1 TDSSMV
7 NVELSDF
14 DNIHNFSSLESLGLD
29 NHQPIA
35 DGPIA
40 SGYDKL
46 NGGDKGRSRSDK
58 CTEDSRENNEVH
70 SSHSQDIKMKAPL
83 KPTKIVIKKKLPP
96 EDIEGSK
103 LKFGSSKADS
113 IGARSDVIS
122 GNPSFTGPDRLTEA
136 LEGGDDR
143 NTSSLQLLNSYSDQR
158 CYNHVHERNKSY
170 KREPSPNG
178 FGFDLGKNASTY
190 SNQHGLGIDLSNV
203 VSDPIRRTR
212 SIRMKTTSKEPNALS
227 TRIKIRGGQSS
238 RGVSSLEDS
247 SINAFDELHQRTR
260 SARNRSDEYIASD
273 PGILTQSMPNRHV
286 KKLSWLMLSEAHE
299 EGCRYIPQLGD
310 EVVYLRQ

>member
-1 TDSSMV
+1 M
-7 NVELSDF
+7 
-14 DNIHNFSSLESLGLD
+14 
-29 NHQPIA
+29 
-35 DGPIA
+35 
-40 SGYDKL
+40 
-46 NGGDKGRSRSDK
+46 
-58 CTEDSRENNEVH
+58 
-70 SSHSQDIKMKAPL
+70 
-83 KPTKIVIKKKLPP
+83 
-96 EDIEGSK
+96 EGSK

-122 GNPSFTGPDRLTEA
+122 GNPSFTGPDRLTKA

-143 NTSSLQLLNSYSDQR
+143 NTSSPQLLNSYSDQR
-158 CYNHVHERNKSY
+158 NYNHVHERNKSY

-178 FGFDLGKNASTY
+178 FGFDLEQNASTY

-203 VSDPIRRTR
+203 VTDPIRRTR
-212 SIRMKTTSKEPNALS
+212 SIRMKTTSKEPNAS
-227 TRIKIRGGQSS
+227 NTRIKIRGGQSS

-247 SINAFDELHQRTR
+247 SIYASDELHQRTR
-260 SARNRSDEYIASD
+260 SAGNRSDEYIASD

-310 EVVYLRQ
+310 EVVYLRQVVYVVVIIIFFSL